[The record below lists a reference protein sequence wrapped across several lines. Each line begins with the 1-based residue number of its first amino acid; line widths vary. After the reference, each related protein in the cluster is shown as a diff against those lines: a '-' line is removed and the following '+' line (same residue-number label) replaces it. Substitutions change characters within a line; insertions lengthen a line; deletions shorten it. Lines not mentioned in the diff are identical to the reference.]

1 MCCATAR
8 AYVCCAC
15 IVTACCACCASPP
28 TCRADPG
35 VYGGW
40 GPGGWPLLLVVWCG
54 AGAGAGAVL
63 ACKGVRVLQCGFVQ
77 VMLALVV
84 VVQAL
89 LCVF

>member
-1 MCCATAR
+1 
-8 AYVCCAC
+8 
-15 IVTACCACCASPP
+15 
-28 TCRADPG
+28 
-35 VYGGW
+35 
-40 GPGGWPLLLVVWCG
+40 VWC
-54 AGAGAGAVL
+54 GAGAGAVL